1 MKAGDAKY
9 KIMVLEM
16 EKETLQSDLFAS
28 NKKKEKLMSLLHER
42 DESISRNGKFSALK
56 LHGEKAK
63 YQDLLENFK
72 TVQNENVSLRSSL
85 RTQKQNMGKLA
96 KLLRDKETKC
106 RLLKVEIKL
115 LKMISGSGPGLKS
128 SRNRASVMRNDA
140 IESQT
145 MRIDSSTLS
154 QCIPCPKLSHSNSQ
168 STVQNSTQ
176 NPTDST
182 KFDIYQ
188 DHNYSAGEC
197 EPLTRF

>member
-28 NKKKEKLMSLLHER
+28 NKEKEQLMSLLHER

-63 YQDLLENFK
+63 YQDLLEKFK

-85 RTQKQNMGKLA
+85 QTQKLA

-106 RLLKVEIKL
+106 RLPKVEIKL

-145 MRIDSSTLS
+145 MKIDSSTLS
-154 QCIPCPKLSHSNSQ
+154 QSIPCPKLSQSNSQ
-168 STVQNSTQ
+168 SKVQNSAQ
-176 NPTDST
+176 NPTDLT

-188 DHNYSAGEC
+188 DHNYSAGGC
-197 EPLTRF
+197 E